1 MTFQEKSNWIL
12 VVVMGVVY
20 GWYFA
25 AVLPEARSTPVVDI
39 EYQTT
44 LLLMVI
50 PLVVV
55 AAIGHIVIAAMS
67 PKDSDASDERDKWID
82 LHGNRIEVYVLSVGA
97 LGSLFLAMAE
107 FEHFWIAHAI
117 LATLVLSEIIGGL
130 TKIAFYRRGF

>member
-12 VVVMGVVY
+12 VVIMGVVY

-25 AVLPEARSTPVVDI
+25 VVLPEARSTPVDDI
-39 EYQTT
+39 DYQTT

-50 PLVVV
+50 PLVVI
-55 AAIGHIVIAAMS
+55 AAISHIVIAALS

-82 LHGNRIEVYVLSVGA
+82 LHGSRVEVYVLSVGA

-130 TKIAFYRRGF
+130 AKIALYRRGF